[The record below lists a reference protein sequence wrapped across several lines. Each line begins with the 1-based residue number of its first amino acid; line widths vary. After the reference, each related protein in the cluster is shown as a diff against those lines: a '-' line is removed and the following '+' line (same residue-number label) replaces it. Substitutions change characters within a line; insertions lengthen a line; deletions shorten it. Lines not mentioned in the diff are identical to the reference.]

1 MFRLFN
7 RGNGKLPAVRSDP
20 FAEAEQD
27 PNSLGNIALERGYI
41 TEEDLEA
48 ALNIQ
53 KERLQLG
60 QLLVEMKKIT
70 EDQLEELLLEQK
82 IRRGEIKDQA
92 VLIQFE
98 RRKKKSRLVAMREK
112 FAEARADAESVT
124 ASITT
129 TLLEMKVK
137 SHEP

>member
-1 MFRLFN
+1 MFRPFS
-7 RGNGKLPAVRSDP
+7 RGNGKIPAHSDP
-20 FAEAEQD
+20 FEEAKLD
-27 PNSLGNIALERGYI
+27 PYSLGNLALERGYI
-41 TEEDLEA
+41 TEDDLEA
-48 ALNIQ
+48 ALKVQ
-53 KERLQLG
+53 RERLQLG

-70 EDQLEELLLEQK
+70 QDQLDELLLEQK
-82 IRRGEIKDQA
+82 ILRGEIKDQN

>member
-20 FAEAEQD
+20 FAEAERD
-27 PNSLGNIALERGYI
+27 PNSLGNLALERGFI
-41 TEEDLEA
+41 TEADLDA

-60 QLLVEMKKIT
+60 QLLVEMGKLT
-70 EDQLEELLLEQK
+70 MDQLEELLLEQK
-82 IRRGEIKDQA
+82 IRRGEVKDPNI
-92 VLIQFE
+92 LIQFE
-98 RRKKKSRLVAMREK
+98 RRKKKGRLVAMRQR

-137 SHEP
+137 GHE